1 MKTLNPYQE
10 NPVPKF
16 NGSHSVNS
24 DQCQEVRHNPGLLY
38 EQRKHYLL
46 FEIKK
51 IIAKRKPKPCLP
63 ISNMNTE
70 KCKSLNVK
78 NKIKNDS
85 LRFGW
90 LLKNLLISNHI
101 LCLQSSSDSDYDSI
115 Q

>member
-38 EQRKHYLL
+38 EHRKHYLL

-78 NKIKNDS
+78 NKIKN
-85 LRFGW
+85 
-90 LLKNLLISNHI
+90 LLISNHI